1 VLVERQK
8 QDGGDSENNGRSVDR
23 DCDHA
28 EPGSANAPA
37 EIAAAE
43 AAAAVEKA
51 AHPEDLPATRDAR
64 PSRPTS
70 PVSPAASS
78 PVDAD
83 GISSQPQTPDTT
95 GPAELVPSP
104 PASAYHVHDLAYRG
118 LLSVKAVFLDF
129 LRSFV
134 PADWVR
140 DLDEDSFTQVE
151 STLVLQDLRK
161 REPDVLWRGRLRTD
175 GREIVV
181 VVLVEVQST
190 VETKMALRLLGYMTA
205 IWQKEAEKRT
215 PGASTGPPGSNESPG
230 SSATSGKLPAIV
242 PIVIYN
248 GKRPWTAARRFRE
261 LIEGAE
267 RFGEGL
273 VDFEYGLIDVRR
285 LKEEELL
292 GLSGAMAAVFW
303 LDGTREE
310 AEVARRLRRL
320 VRLLSRV
327 PEDQVGPLLDWV
339 NAVLGS
345 RLPAEEGPA
354 LLGRL
359 KEVRSG
365 KEAEEVATNFER
377 MLDRWLEK
385 TERRGWEKG
394 LQEGRKK
401 GREEGRVEGL
411 RATAVRLMAEG
422 MDDAFITR
430 VTGLSLDE
438 IARLRQA
445 EQARQK

>member
-1 VLVERQK
+1 MVERQK

-273 VDFEYGLIDVRR
+273 
-285 LKEEELL
+285 
-292 GLSGAMAAVFW
+292 
-303 LDGTREE
+303 
-310 AEVARRLRRL
+310 
-320 VRLLSRV
+320 
-327 PEDQVGPLLDWV
+327 
-339 NAVLGS
+339 
-345 RLPAEEGPA
+345 
-354 LLGRL
+354 
-359 KEVRSG
+359 
-365 KEAEEVATNFER
+365 
-377 MLDRWLEK
+377 
-385 TERRGWEKG
+385 
-394 LQEGRKK
+394 
-401 GREEGRVEGL
+401 
-411 RATAVRLMAEG
+411 
-422 MDDAFITR
+422 
-430 VTGLSLDE
+430 
-438 IARLRQA
+438 
-445 EQARQK
+445 

>member
-1 VLVERQK
+1 MVPVA
-8 QDGGDSENNGRSVDR
+8 SSV
-23 DCDHA
+23 
-28 EPGSANAPA
+28 
-37 EIAAAE
+37 
-43 AAAAVEKA
+43 V
-51 AHPEDLPATRDAR
+51 
-64 PSRPTS
+64 S
-70 PVSPAASS
+70 PLASSSPAAAGDI
-78 PVDAD
+78 PP
-83 GISSQPQTPDTT
+83 QPQVPDTT

-104 PASAYHVHDLAYRG
+104 PVPVYHVHDLAYRG

-161 REPDVLWRGRLRTD
+161 REPDVVWRGRLRTD

-190 VETKMALRLLGYMTA
+190 VETRMALRLLGYMTA

-285 LKEEELL
+285 LREEELL

-339 NAVLGS
+339 SAVLGS

-365 KEAEEVATNFER
+365 EEAEEVATNFER

-394 LQEGRKK
+394 LKEGRKK
-401 GREEGRVEGL
+401 GREEGRVEGQVEE
-411 RATAVRLMAEG
+411 RKATAVRLMAKG
-422 MDDAFITR
+422 MDDGFIAE
-430 VTGLSLDE
+430 VTGLPPEE
-438 IARLRQA
+438 IARLRQENIKTCPA
-445 EQARQK
+445 EGGE

>member
-1 VLVERQK
+1 MLVERQK

-267 RFGEGL
+267 RFSGRL
-273 VDFEYGLIDVRR
+273 VDFEYWLIDVRR

-365 KEAEEVATNFER
+365 EEAEEVATNFER

-385 TERRGWEKG
+385 TKWE
-394 LQEGRKK
+394 
-401 GREEGRVEGL
+401 GREEGRVEE
-411 RATAVRLMAEG
+411 RKATAVRLMAEG
-422 MDDAFITR
+422 MDDAFIAR
-430 VTGLSLDE
+430 VTGLSFDE
-438 IARLRQA
+438 IALLRR
-445 EQARQK
+445 EHMK

>member
-1 VLVERQK
+1 LVERQK

-285 LKEEELL
+285 LREEELL

-320 VRLLSRV
+320 IRLLARV
-327 PEDQVGPLLDWV
+327 PKDQVGPLLDWV
-339 NAVLGS
+339 SAVLGA

-365 KEAEEVATNFER
+365 KEAEEMATNFER

-385 TERRGWEKG
+385 TKR
-394 LQEGRKK
+394 EGRLEAR
-401 GREEGRVEGL
+401 RE
-411 RATAVRLMAEG
+411 TARRLMAKG
-422 MDDAFITR
+422 MDDGLIAE
-430 VTGLSLDE
+430 VTELSAEE
-438 IARLRQA
+438 IARLRQ
-445 EQARQK
+445 EKQVRQN

>member
-1 VLVERQK
+1 MVERQN
-8 QDGGDSENNGRSVDR
+8 QGIDGEAGKDGRTAHGRRDPANPENA
-23 DCDHA
+23 H
-28 EPGSANAPA
+28 APA
-37 EIAAAE
+37 ETTAAE

-51 AHPEDLPATRDAR
+51 AHPGDLPAAGG
-64 PSRPTS
+64 PLSRS
-70 PVSPAASS
+70 SPAASPAGPS
-78 PVDAD
+78 PADAD
-83 GISSQPQTPDTT
+83 GIPPQPQTPDTT

-104 PASAYHVHDLAYRG
+104 PVPVYHVHDLAYRG

-161 REPDVLWRGRLRTD
+161 REPDVVWRGRLRTD

-215 PGASTGPPGSNESPG
+215 PGASTGSSGSNESLR
-230 SSATSGKLPAIV
+230 SSATAEKLPAIV

-267 RFGEGL
+267 RFSGRL
-273 VDFEYGLIDVRR
+273 VDFEYWLIDVRR
-285 LKEEELL
+285 LREEELL

-339 NAVLGS
+339 SAVLAS

-365 KEAEEVATNFER
+365 EEAEEVATNFER

-394 LQEGRKK
+394 RA
-401 GREEGRVEGL
+401 EGL
-411 RATAVRLMAEG
+411 KATAVRLMAEG
-422 MDDAFITR
+422 MDDAFIAR
-430 VTGLSLDE
+430 VTGLSFDE

>member
-1 VLVERQK
+1 MLVERRNQGNGGDTEK
-8 QDGGDSENNGRSVDR
+8 DGRIADGGR
-23 DCDHA
+23 DHA
-28 EPGSANAPA
+28 EPRNANAPA

-43 AAAAVEKA
+43 AAASVQRAV
-51 AHPEDLPATRDAR
+51 HPGDLPPATDER
-64 PSRPTS
+64 PSRSTS
-70 PVSPAASS
+70 IASLADAA
-78 PVDAD
+78 
-83 GISSQPQTPDTT
+83 GIPPQAQASGTA
-95 GPAELVPSP
+95 GPAELFPSP
-104 PASAYHVHDLAYRG
+104 PVPVYHVHDLSYRG

-161 REPDVLWRGRLRTD
+161 REPDVVWRGRLRTD

-215 PGASTGPPGSNESPG
+215 PGASTGSSGSNESLR
-230 SSATSGKLPAIV
+230 SSATAEKLPAIV

-267 RFGEGL
+267 RFSGRL
-273 VDFEYGLIDVRR
+273 VDFEYWLIDVRR
-285 LKEEELL
+285 LREEELL

-320 VRLLSRV
+320 IRLLARV
-327 PEDQVGPLLDWV
+327 PKDQVGPLLDWV
-339 NAVLGS
+339 SAVLGA

-365 KEAEEVATNFER
+365 KEAEEMATNFER

-385 TERRGWEKG
+385 TKR
-394 LQEGRKK
+394 EGRLEAR
-401 GREEGRVEGL
+401 RE
-411 RATAVRLMAEG
+411 TARRLMAKG
-422 MDDAFITR
+422 MDDGLIAE
-430 VTGLSLDE
+430 VTELSAEE
-438 IARLRQA
+438 IARLRQ
-445 EQARQK
+445 EKQVRQN